1 MMKPKKTNNKKIWKK
16 ILADGELK
24 SPVLLVKIDV
34 EDYQIVVTH
43 GLN

>member
-1 MMKPKKTNNKKIWKK
+1 MKPRNLSDKRIWKK
-16 ILADGELK
+16 ILSASKYK
-24 SPVLLVKIDV
+24 SPVLLVKIEV